1 MILENTSIVFPGQGS
16 QSLDMLSDY
25 FDEYVSFKD
34 AFEEASSIIN
44 VDLINLLKDG
54 TSEDLAKTEITQPLM
69 LAADIA
75 IWRQIPLKNLSSI
88 KFLAGHSLGEYSAL
102 VASEVITYKDAVFLV
117 SNRARLMQEAV
128 PEGEGGIAAI
138 LGLPFVDIKNI
149 CQSIS
154 KDPKN
159 LVSPANLN
167 SLSQTVISG
176 TKLGVECAI
185 VELKEAGAKR
195 ALLLPMSVPAHCQL
209 MEGVADEFLSF
220 LDGVSFQEPVIPVV
234 QNFNASIAKDLAS
247 LRNNLLC
254 QIFSPVNWVD
264 TIRFFEEQDIELI
277 IECGPGKVLTGLNR
291 QIYKDANNFALEK
304 VSSFKEL
311 FIDHV

>member
-1 MILENTSIVFPGQGS
+1 
-16 QSLDMLSDY
+16 
-25 FDEYVSFKD
+25 
-34 AFEEASSIIN
+34 
-44 VDLINLLKDG
+44 
-54 TSEDLAKTEITQPLM
+54 
-69 LAADIA
+69 
-75 IWRQIPLKNLSSI
+75 
-88 KFLAGHSLGEYSAL
+88 
-102 VASEVITYKDAVFLV
+102 
-117 SNRARLMQEAV
+117 
-128 PEGEGGIAAI
+128 
-138 LGLPFVDIKNI
+138 
-149 CQSIS
+149 
-154 KDPKN
+154 
-159 LVSPANLN
+159 
-167 SLSQTVISG
+167 
-176 TKLGVECAI
+176 
-185 VELKEAGAKR
+185 
-195 ALLLPMSVPAHCQL
+195 MSVPAHCQL